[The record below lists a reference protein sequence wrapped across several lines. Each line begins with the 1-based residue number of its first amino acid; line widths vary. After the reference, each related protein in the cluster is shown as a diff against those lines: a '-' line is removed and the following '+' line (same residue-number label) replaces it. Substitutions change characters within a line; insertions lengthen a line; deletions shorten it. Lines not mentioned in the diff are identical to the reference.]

1 MKKRL
6 IALLLTVLMTAAI
19 LAGCVAPAADEEP
32 TAAPAAEPTA
42 EPAAEPTAEPTAEP
56 AAEPTADPTAEPAAA
71 GENYTAGTRTETS
84 YESAWLGLRY
94 TLPEGF
100 VMATDEQIN
109 AAMQIGSEMLDVDG
123 ELLDAAS
130 VRVIYEMMALSA
142 DGRNVQIVAEIPSLE
157 DMSAELYVTTLQLQL
172 PSLGFETGER
182 STLELCGATYES
194 LDASADVEGVSV
206 CQRYLVRR
214 VGDRMALIT
223 VSAQDQAQ
231 LDALLTGFAPL
242 A

>member
-6 IALLLTVLMTAAI
+6 LALLLAAMMAAV

-32 TAAPAAEPTA
+32 TEEPAAEPTAEPVAEPTA
-42 EPAAEPTAEPTAEP
+42 EPAAEPTAE
-56 AAEPTADPTAEPAAA
+56 PTAEPAAA

-130 VRVIYEMMALSA
+130 VQVIYEMMALSA

-157 DMSAELYVTTLQLQL
+157 DMSAELYVTALQLQL

>member
-6 IALLLTVLMTAAI
+6 LALLLTVLMMAAI
-19 LAGCVAPAADEEP
+19 LAGCVAPVADEEP

-56 AAEPTADPTAEPAAA
+56 AAEPTAEPTAEPAAA

-142 DGRNVQIVAEIPSLE
+142 DGRNVQIVAEIPALE

>member
-19 LAGCVAPAADEEP
+19 LAGCVAPVADEEP

-56 AAEPTADPTAEPAAA
+56 AAEPTTEPTAEPAAA

-142 DGRNVQIVAEIPSLE
+142 DGRNVQIVAEIPALE

>member
-42 EPAAEPTAEPTAEP
+42 EPAAEPTAE
-56 AAEPTADPTAEPAAA
+56 PTAEPAAA